1 MADAARPNAVVAAE
15 SSRGGV
21 LATARPRGP
30 SAWTR
35 FNVDGSIVFIYAL
48 VILVALGAS
57 IYSERFRDPSNLT
70 NVLRQTIVLGLLAIG
85 QSLVILAGGI
95 DMSIALIAR
104 LSTLIVAVLFG
115 GNPALILP
123 LLALGCV
130 VGALLGLING
140 VIITRVYASP
150 FIVTF
155 GMFSILSGVSLAI
168 ASGPVGRVPPEYLN
182 LYDAS
187 LGPLPISVIVMALI
201 WLGGWLLTSRT
212 RFGRALY
219 AVGGSQR
226 VARLSAIPVSRT
238 LVVAYV
244 LSGLCG
250 AAGGLFILART
261 GVGDPKMADGL
272 EFQSI
277 VAVALGGISLSGG
290 RGSILGTLGGVLL
303 LGVVANMF
311 NILQVDSFF
320 QQLILG
326 LIVLITVATYRTQ
339 KAVA

>member
-1 MADAARPNAVVAAE
+1 MANTVALPIGRPGTGAA
-15 SSRGGV
+15 
-21 LATARPRGP
+21 
-30 SAWTR
+30 AWR
-35 FNVDGSIVFIYAL
+35 LGLDGSIVFIYAL
-48 VILVALGAS
+48 VLLVGIGAGV
-57 IYSERFRDPSNLT
+57 YSERFRDPGNLT

-95 DMSIALIAR
+95 DMSVALVAR
-104 LSTLIVAVLFG
+104 VSTLIVAVLFG
-115 GNPALILP
+115 GNEALILP
-123 LLALGCV
+123 LVALGLLI
-130 VGALLGLING
+130 GAGLGCING
-140 VIITRVYASP
+140 LIITRVYASP

-155 GMFSILSGVSLAI
+155 GMFSILNGVSLAI
-168 ASGPVGRVPPEYLN
+168 ASSPVGKIPAAYLTV
-182 LYDAS
+182 YDAS
-187 LGPLPISVIVMALI
+187 LGPLPISVLTM
-201 WLGGWLLTSRT
+201 GLLWTGAWMLASRT

-226 VARLSAIPVSRT
+226 VARLAAIKVSRV
-238 LVVAYV
+238 LLAAYV
-244 LSGLCG
+244 LSGLCS

-261 GVGDPKMADGL
+261 GVGDPKMAEGL
-272 EFQSI
+272 DFQSI

-326 LIVLITVATYRTQ
+326 LVVLITVATYRTG
-339 KAVA
+339 KAT

>member
-1 MADAARPNAVVAAE
+1 MADTLASTPRSVAVTQPPAV
-15 SSRGGV
+15 R
-21 LATARPRGP
+21 
-30 SAWTR
+30 TR
-35 FNVDGSIVFIYAL
+35 VRVDGSIVFIYAL
-48 VILVALGAS
+48 MLLVAVGAG
-57 IYSERFRDPSNLT
+57 IYSERFRDPGNLT

-85 QSLVILAGGI
+85 QSVVILAGGI

-115 GNPALILP
+115 GNDTLIVP
-123 LLALGCV
+123 LIALGLAI
-130 VGALLGLING
+130 GAMLGLLNG

-155 GMFSILSGVSLAI
+155 GMFSILNGISLAI
-168 ASGPVGRVPPEYLN
+168 ASSPVGKIPPSYLTI
-182 LYDAS
+182 YDAS
-187 LGPLPISVIVMALI
+187 LGPMPMSVLAMALLWAGA
-201 WLGGWLLTSRT
+201 WLVTSRT

-226 VARLSAIPVSRT
+226 VARLAAINVSRT
-238 LVVAYV
+238 LVLAYV
-244 LSGLCG
+244 LSGLLG

-261 GVGDPKMADGL
+261 GVGDPKMAEGL

-290 RGSILGTLGGVLL
+290 RGSILGTLGGELL

-326 LIVLITVATYRTQ
+326 LVVLITVATYRTR
-339 KAVA
+339 KKT

>member
-1 MADAARPNAVVAAE
+1 MAIREEQLAVG
-15 SSRGGV
+15 RR
-21 LATARPRGP
+21 LP
-30 SAWTR
+30 
-35 FNVDGSIVFIYAL
+35 VDGSLVFIYAL
-48 VILVALGAS
+48 VLLVGVGAGV
-57 IYSERFRDPSNLT
+57 YSERFRDPGNLT

-85 QSLVILAGGI
+85 QSMVIIAGGI

-104 LSTLIVAVLFG
+104 VASLIVAVLFG
-115 GNPALILP
+115 GSEALILP
-123 LLALGCV
+123 LL
-130 VGALLGLING
+130 LLGLAIGAALGLLNG

-155 GMFSILSGVSLAI
+155 GMFSILSGVGLAI
-168 ASGPVGRVPPEYLN
+168 ASSPVGKIPAAYLGI
-182 LYDAS
+182 YDAS
-187 LGPLPISVIVMALI
+187 LGPVPLSVMAMAAV
-201 WLGGWLLTSRT
+201 WLAAWVLTSWT

-226 VARLSAIPVSRT
+226 VARLSAIRVSRT

-244 LSGLCG
+244 LSGICG

-261 GVGDPKMADGL
+261 GVGDPKLADGL

-290 RGSILGTLGGVLL
+290 RGSLLGTLGGVLL

-326 LIVLITVATYRTQ
+326 LVVLVTVATYRTR
-339 KAVA
+339 KAT

>member
-1 MADAARPNAVVAAE
+1 MADAVARADSPPGVSAA
-15 SSRGGV
+15 RRPGV
-21 LATARPRGP
+21 WRMP
-30 SAWTR
+30 
-35 FNVDGSIVFIYAL
+35 VDGSIVFIYAL
-48 VILVALGAS
+48 VLLVGVGAGV
-57 IYSERFRDPSNLT
+57 YSERFRDPGNLT

-85 QSLVILAGGI
+85 QSIVIIAGGI

-104 LSTLIVAVLFG
+104 VATLIVAVLFG
-115 GNPALILP
+115 GSESLIVP
-123 LLALGCV
+123 LLLVGLTIGGALGLV
-130 VGALLGLING
+130 NGL
-140 VIITRVYASP
+140 IITRVYASP

-155 GMFSILSGVSLAI
+155 GMFSILSGISLAI
-168 ASGPVGRVPPEYLN
+168 ASSPVGKIPPAYLGIYDARLGPVPM
-182 LYDAS
+182 S
-187 LGPLPISVIVMALI
+187 VMAMAAV
-201 WLGGWLLTSRT
+201 WLVAWVLTSWT

-226 VARLSAIPVSRT
+226 VARLSAIHGSRT
-238 LVVAYV
+238 LVAAYV
-244 LSGLCG
+244 LSGICG

-261 GVGDPKMADGL
+261 GVGDPKLADGL

-290 RGSILGTLGGVLL
+290 RGSLLGTLGGVLL

-326 LIVLITVATYRTQ
+326 LVVLVTVATYRTR
-339 KAVA
+339 KAT

>member
-1 MADAARPNAVVAAE
+1 MANTVAGRSGSMALPRARAMNAPKL
-15 SSRGGV
+15 R
-21 LATARPRGP
+21 L
-30 SAWTR
+30 
-35 FNVDGSIVFIYAL
+35 DGSILFIYAL
-48 VILVALGAS
+48 VLLVAIGAGA
-57 IYSERFRDPSNLT
+57 YSERFSDPGNLT

-85 QSLVILAGGI
+85 QSLVIIAGGI
-95 DMSIALIAR
+95 DMSVALIAR
-104 LSTLIVAVLFG
+104 LSTLIVSVLFSVDD
-115 GNPALILP
+115 ARIFP
-123 LLALGCV
+123 LLALGLGLG
-130 VGALLGLING
+130 GALGFVNGL
-140 VIITRVYASP
+140 IITRVYASP

-168 ASGPVGRVPPEYLN
+168 ASSPVGKVPAAFLEI
-182 LYDAS
+182 YDARV
-187 LGPLPISVIVMALI
+187 GPLPLSVIGMGLLWAAA
-201 WLGGWLLTSRT
+201 WMLTSRT

-226 VARLSAIPVSRT
+226 VARLAAINVSRT
-238 LVVAYV
+238 LLIAYV
-244 LSGLCG
+244 LSGLLG

-290 RGSILGTLGGVLL
+290 RGSMLGTLGGVLL
-303 LGVVANMF
+303 LGMVANMF

-326 LIVLITVATYRTQ
+326 LVVLITVATYRTQ
-339 KAVA
+339 RAT

>member
-1 MADAARPNAVVAAE
+1 MANSVVGAPG
-15 SSRGGV
+15 SVV
-21 LATARPRGP
+21 LARPRGAAIA
-30 SAWTR
+30 AWR
-35 FNVDGSIVFIYAL
+35 LRGDGSILFIYAL
-48 VILVALGAS
+48 VLVVGIGAGV
-57 IYSERFRDPSNLT
+57 YSERFRDPGNLT

-95 DMSIALIAR
+95 DMSVALIAR

-115 GNPALILP
+115 GNDALILP
-123 LLALGCV
+123 LLALGLTI
-130 VGALLGLING
+130 GAVLGLING
-140 VIITRVYASP
+140 LIITRVYASP

-155 GMFSILSGVSLAI
+155 GMFSILNGVSLAI
-168 ASGPVGRVPPEYLN
+168 ASSPVGKIPPSYLSI
-182 LYDAS
+182 YDAS
-187 LGPLPISVIVMALI
+187 LGPLPVSVLAMALL
-201 WLGGWLLTSRT
+201 WLGAWMLTSRT
-212 RFGRALY
+212 PFGRALY

-226 VARLSAIPVSRT
+226 VARLAAINVPRT
-238 LVVAYV
+238 LLIAYV
-244 LSGLCG
+244 LSGVLG

-290 RGSILGTLGGVLL
+290 RGSMLGTLGGVLL

-326 LIVLITVATYRTQ
+326 LVVLITVATYRTQ
-339 KAVA
+339 RAT

>member
-1 MADAARPNAVVAAE
+1 MAGTAAGAQGALALRPARPLARVAVW
-15 SSRGGV
+15 RR
-21 LATARPRGP
+21 L
-30 SAWTR
+30 
-35 FNVDGSIVFIYAL
+35 DGSIVFIYAL
-48 VILVALGAS
+48 VLLVGIAAGV
-57 IYSERFRDPSNLT
+57 YSERFRDPTNLT
-70 NVLRQTIVLGLLAIG
+70 NVLRQTIVLGLLSIG

-95 DMSIALIAR
+95 DMSVALIAR

-115 GNPALILP
+115 GNEALILP
-123 LLALGCV
+123 LLALGLAI
-130 VGALLGLING
+130 GAGLGLLNG
-140 VIITRVYASP
+140 FIITRVYASP

-168 ASGPVGRVPPEYLN
+168 ASSPVGKIPPAYLAI
-182 LYDAS
+182 YDAS
-187 LGPLPISVIVMALI
+187 LGPFPISVLAMALL
-201 WLGGWLLTSRT
+201 WAGAWLLTSRT
-212 RFGRALY
+212 PFGRALY

-226 VARLSAIPVSRT
+226 VARLAAINVSRT
-238 LVVAYV
+238 LLVAYV
-244 LSGLCG
+244 LSGLLG

-311 NILQVDSFF
+311 NILQVDAFF
-320 QQLILG
+320 QQLVLG
-326 LIVLITVATYRTQ
+326 LVVLVTVATYRTA
-339 KAVA
+339 KAT

>member
-1 MADAARPNAVVAAE
+1 LP
-15 SSRGGV
+15 
-21 LATARPRGP
+21 
-30 SAWTR
+30 
-35 FNVDGSIVFIYAL
+35 VDGSIVFIYAL
-48 VILVALGAS
+48 VLLVGFGAA
-57 IYSERFRDPSNLT
+57 IYSERFRDPANLT
-70 NVLRQTIVLGLLAIG
+70 NILRQTIVLGLLAIG

-95 DMSIALIAR
+95 DMSIALIGR
-104 LSTLIVAVLFG
+104 LSTLIVAASFAG
-115 GNPALILP
+115 REALILP
-123 LLALGCV
+123 LIALGLGI
-130 VGALLGLING
+130 GALLGAVNG

-155 GMFSILSGVSLAI
+155 GMFSILSGISLAI
-168 ASGPVGRVPPEYLN
+168 ASGPVGTIPPPYLN
-182 LYDAS
+182 IYDAS
-187 LGPLPISVIVMALI
+187 IGSLPISVVAMAFI
-201 WLGGWLLTSRT
+201 WVAAWVLTSRT
-212 RFGRALY
+212 QFGRALY

-226 VARLSAIPVSRT
+226 VARLSAVRVSRT
-238 LVVAYV
+238 LVIAYV

-290 RGSILGTLGGVLL
+290 RGSVLGTLGGVLL

-311 NILQVDSFF
+311 NILQVDSFL

-326 LIVLITVATYRTQ
+326 LIVLITVATYRTS
-339 KAVA
+339 KVSA

>member
-1 MADAARPNAVVAAE
+1 MAIREEQVAVGW
-15 SSRGGV
+15 R
-21 LATARPRGP
+21 LP
-30 SAWTR
+30 
-35 FNVDGSIVFIYAL
+35 VDGAIVFIYAL
-48 VILVALGAS
+48 VLLAGVGAGV
-57 IYSERFRDPSNLT
+57 YSERFRDPGNLT

-85 QSLVILAGGI
+85 QSMVIIAGGI

-104 LSTLIVAVLFG
+104 VASLIVAVLFG
-115 GNPALILP
+115 GSEALILP
-123 LLALGCV
+123 LL
-130 VGALLGLING
+130 LLGLAIGAALGLLNG
-140 VIITRVYASP
+140 LIITRVYASP

-155 GMFSILSGVSLAI
+155 GMFSILSGVGLAI
-168 ASGPVGRVPPEYLN
+168 ASSPVGKIPPAYLGI
-182 LYDAS
+182 YDAS
-187 LGPLPISVIVMALI
+187 LGPVPLSVMAMAAV
-201 WLGGWLLTSRT
+201 WLAAWVLTSWT

-226 VARLSAIPVSRT
+226 VARLSAIRVSRT

-244 LSGLCG
+244 LSGICG

-261 GVGDPKMADGL
+261 GVGDPKLADGL

-290 RGSILGTLGGVLL
+290 RGSLLGTLGGVLL

-326 LIVLITVATYRTQ
+326 LVVLITVATYRTR
-339 KAVA
+339 KAT

>member
-1 MADAARPNAVVAAE
+1 MADTLARTPSSVAMSRLPAV
-15 SSRGGV
+15 R
-21 LATARPRGP
+21 
-30 SAWTR
+30 TR
-35 FNVDGSIVFIYAL
+35 MRVDGSIVFIYAL
-48 VILVALGAS
+48 VLFVAVGAG
-57 IYSERFRDPSNLT
+57 IYSERFRDPGNLT

-85 QSLVILAGGI
+85 QSVVILAGGI

-115 GNPALILP
+115 GNDALILP
-123 LLALGCV
+123 LIALGLS
-130 VGALLGLING
+130 VGAALGLLNG
-140 VIITRVYASP
+140 LIITRVYASP

-155 GMFSILSGVSLAI
+155 GMFSILSGISLAI
-168 ASGPVGRVPPEYLN
+168 ASSPVGKIPSSYLTI
-182 LYDAS
+182 YDAN
-187 LGPLPISVIVMALI
+187 LGPMPLSVLAMALL
-201 WLGGWLLTSRT
+201 WTGAWLLTSRT
-212 RFGRALY
+212 RLGRALY

-226 VARLSAIPVSRT
+226 VARLAAIHVSRT
-238 LVVAYV
+238 LVIAYV
-244 LSGLCG
+244 LSGLLG

-326 LIVLITVATYRTQ
+326 LVVLITVATYRTQ
-339 KAVA
+339 KAT

>member
-1 MADAARPNAVVAAE
+1 MADTLAGTSSSVAVAQRP
-15 SSRGGV
+15 GLG
-21 LATARPRGP
+21 
-30 SAWTR
+30 TR
-35 FNVDGSIVFIYAL
+35 VRVDGSIVFIYAL
-48 VILVALGAS
+48 VLLVAVGAG
-57 IYSERFRDPSNLT
+57 IYSERFRDPGNLT

-85 QSLVILAGGI
+85 QSVVILAGGI
-95 DMSIALIAR
+95 DMSVALIAR
-104 LSTLIVAVLFG
+104 LSTLIVAVLFV
-115 GNPALILP
+115 GNDTLIVP
-123 LLALGCV
+123 LIALGLAI
-130 VGALLGLING
+130 GAGLGLLNG
-140 VIITRVYASP
+140 LIITRVYASP

-155 GMFSILSGVSLAI
+155 GMFSILNGISLAI
-168 ASGPVGRVPPEYLN
+168 ASSPVGKIPPSYLTI
-182 LYDAS
+182 YDAS
-187 LGPLPISVIVMALI
+187 LGPMPMSVLVMALL
-201 WLGGWLLTSRT
+201 WVGSWLLTSRT

-226 VARLSAIPVSRT
+226 VARLAAINVPRT

-244 LSGLCG
+244 LSGLLG

-290 RGSILGTLGGVLL
+290 RGSIVGTLGGVLL

-311 NILQVDSFF
+311 NILQVDSFL

-326 LIVLITVATYRTQ
+326 LVVLITVATYRTQ
-339 KAVA
+339 KAT

>member
-1 MADAARPNAVVAAE
+1 VADTVVRAADPLTSLPLGAPAAGT
-15 SSRGGV
+15 R
-21 LATARPRGP
+21 LARWRPR
-30 SAWTR
+30 
-35 FNVDGSIVFIYAL
+35 VDGSIVFIYAL
-48 VILVALGAS
+48 VLVVGVGAS
-57 IYSERFRDPSNLT
+57 LYSERFRDPGNLT
-70 NVLRQTIVLGLLAIG
+70 NVLRQTIVLGLLAVG

-95 DMSIALIAR
+95 DMSVALVAR

-115 GNPALILP
+115 GNEALILP
-123 LLALGCV
+123 LIALGLAI
-130 VGALLGLING
+130 GAALGLLNG
-140 VIITRVYASP
+140 LIITRVYASP

-155 GMFSILSGVSLAI
+155 GMFSILSGISLAI
-168 ASGPVGRVPPEYLN
+168 SSSPVGKIPPTYLT

-187 LGPLPISVIVMALI
+187 VGPLPVSVVVMAGV
-201 WLGGWLLTSRT
+201 WLAAWLLTSRT
-212 RFGRALY
+212 RFGRALF

-226 VARLSAIPVSRT
+226 VAQLSAINVPRT
-238 LVVAYV
+238 LVGAYV
-244 LSGLCG
+244 LSGVCA

-261 GVGDPKMADGL
+261 GVGDPKMAEGL
-272 EFQSI
+272 DFQSI

-326 LIVLITVATYRTQ
+326 LVVLITVATYRTG
-339 KAVA
+339 KAT